1 MNCKGKVLFSDL
13 RNGKKNVGRCVRGFF
28 KDSRHAGFHFSYLT
42 TTPPL
47 NENIRENLELELG
60 EPQTDS

>member
-1 MNCKGKVLFSDL
+1 M
-13 RNGKKNVGRCVRGFF
+13 GRCVRGFF

-47 NENIRENLELELG
+47 NENIRENLEPELG
-60 EPQTDS
+60 EHQTESNRLRQWLMFFQASSWSI

>member
-1 MNCKGKVLFSDL
+1 M
-13 RNGKKNVGRCVRGFF
+13 GRCVRGFF

-47 NENIRENLELELG
+47 NENIRENLEPELG
-60 EPQTDS
+60 EHQTESNRLRQ